1 MRPGL
6 PTGTRVTQVS
16 SGTSTPTSVTG
27 RTVWTAAS
35 THSSTQPRPGRS
47 QSVSQSG
54 RQKGSYIILTSPDIE
69 PTITTNLH
77 LSARRYSLP
86 IQRTCHRCNK
96 NLFWRSFYFK
106 ILLLFIFACLHLYY
120 LHLVYSIL
128 FPGGGGTPWCP
139 ATVTTGPS
147 SDPISY

>member
-35 THSSTQPRPGRS
+35 THNSTQPRPGRS
-47 QSVSQSG
+47 QSV
-54 RQKGSYIILTSPDIE
+54 RQKGSYKILTSPDIE
-69 PTITTNLH
+69 PTITTHLY

-96 NLFWRSFYFK
+96 NLFLRSFYFK
-106 ILLLFIFACLHLYY
+106 ILLLFIFASLHLYY